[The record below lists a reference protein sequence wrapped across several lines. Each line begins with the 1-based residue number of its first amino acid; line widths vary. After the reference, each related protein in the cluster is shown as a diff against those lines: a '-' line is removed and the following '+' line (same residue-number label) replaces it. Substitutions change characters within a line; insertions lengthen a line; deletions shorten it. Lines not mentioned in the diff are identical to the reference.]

1 MKKTTIAVVCALGAM
16 SSQTQAGT
24 IVADARSNAMGNTGV
39 VSSDYL
45 LAPFHNPAL
54 GALHR
59 EDDNV
64 GILLPAL
71 GVNIS
76 DKDETVSTIDDAQSL
91 YDRFES
97 GSVVASD
104 ALELDRFMDELEG
117 NQPVAITGGANFAVA
132 IPTRTVSVNLF
143 AGGYTDVIADTQIA
157 SEQTGYDPTDPTDV
171 ETRYLN
177 SKFAMVAFGVTEV
190 GLSFAKS
197 FELGNHD
204 IAFGISPKYQ
214 NLVTYSQQASLDTFD
229 LDDYDKSEVTESAF
243 NLDMGM
249 AWHSGPLRAGL
260 ALKNLFSQE
269 INTQVGNYTY
279 ELNPQATVGFGYAG
293 EFVAA
298 SVDFDLT
305 KQKRFKELAD
315 DTQFLRFG
323 IEGNAWGWA
332 QLRAGYEI
340 DLEDTLENSVTA
352 GIGMSPFDVVS
363 LDLAGSYAGDNQFGA
378 SLNLAFTF

>member
-16 SSQTQAGT
+16 SSQTLAGT

-59 EDDNV
+59 EDDDV

-71 GVNIS
+71 GVNVS

-91 YDRFES
+91 YDRFEN
-97 GSVVASD
+97 GSNTIVDEA
-104 ALELDRFMDELEG
+104 ELTKLLDDLEG
-117 NQPVAITGGANFAVA
+117 DKPISVTGGANFAVA
-132 IPTRTVSVNLF
+132 IPTRVVSVNLF
-143 AGGYTDVIADTQIA
+143 AGGHTDVIASTEIVSSA
-157 SEQTGYDPTDPTDV
+157 GRTVEQ
-171 ETRYLN
+171 RYN
-177 SKFAMVAFGVTEV
+177 ESAFEMIAFGVTEV

-197 FELGNHD
+197 FEFGNHD

-214 NLVTYSQQASLDTFD
+214 NLVTYSQRDSIDSFD
-229 LDDYDKSEVTESAF
+229 LDNYDKSEVTESAF
-243 NLDMGM
+243 NLDLGM

-305 KQKRFKELAD
+305 KQKRFQQLAD

-340 DLEDTLENSVTA
+340 DLEDTLENSITA
-352 GIGMSPFDVVS
+352 GIGISPFDVVS

>member
-16 SSQTQAGT
+16 SSQALAGT

-59 EDDNV
+59 EDDDV

-71 GVNIS
+71 GVNVS
-76 DKDETVSTIDDAQSL
+76 DKDETVSTIDDAQGL
-91 YDRFES
+91 YDRFEN

-132 IPTRTVSVNLF
+132 IPTRAVSINLF

-157 SEQTGYDPTDPTDV
+157 SEQAGYDPTDPTDV
-171 ETRYLN
+171 ENRYLN

-197 FELGNHD
+197 FEFGNHD

-214 NLVTYSQQASLDTFD
+214 NLVTYSQLDSIDSFD
-229 LDDYDKSEVTESAF
+229 LDNYDKSEVTESAF
-243 NLDMGM
+243 NLDLGM

-305 KQKRFKELAD
+305 KQKRFQQLAD

-340 DLEDTLENSVTA
+340 DLEDTLENSITA
-352 GIGMSPFDVVS
+352 GIGISPFDVVS